1 MPELR
6 HPAVRPLAAVSLLA
20 VSAMALAACA
30 STPAAGDADASV
42 PADSGE
48 NLTYTWDRNTA
59 TEEGAEPVF
68 EETTVE
74 VPVDPQKIVVFDMAA
89 LDTIGALGGEVAGAP
104 LESVPDY
111 LQDTLADDA
120 FNAGTL
126 FEADLIEIEAQQPDL
141 IVIGGRSAGMWEDLN
156 EIAPTIDLSLR
167 GRFVETLEAN
177 TTFLGEVLGAEE
189 EAAAAIEELT
199 GGIEEAKAAV
209 ADAGGSGLGIMVSGG
224 EVSALAPSKDA
235 NDARGAR
242 GGLIYDVFGVEPV
255 VEDVRAATHGEP
267 ISFEFLLE
275 HDPEWL
281 WVVDRDAAVATEGA
295 QAAEVILDND
305 IVNQTTAAKEDHILY
320 LDPTAW
326 YIVFGG
332 IETTQRMIDDVL
344 QIAGR

>member
-1 MPELR
+1 MSGLHRDKPR
-6 HPAVRPLAAVSLLA
+6 TIAALGLIAAS
-20 VSAMALAACA
+20 ALALSACA
-30 STPAAGDADASV
+30 SASAEGDAAGGAANGGSETI
-42 PADSGE
+42 S
-48 NLTYTWDRNTA
+48 YTWDRNTA
-59 TEEGAEPVF
+59 TEEGADPVY

-89 LDTIGALGGEVAGAP
+89 LDSIGALGGEVAGAP

-111 LQDTLADDA
+111 LEDHLADDA

-126 FEADLIEIEAQQPDL
+126 FEADLIEVEAQQPDL
-141 IVIGGRSAGMWEDLN
+141 IIVGGRSAALWEDLN
-156 EIAPTIDLSLR
+156 EIAPTIDLSMRDGFLA
-167 GRFVETLEAN
+167 TLEAN
-177 TTFLGEVLGAEE
+177 TTFLGEVLGAQD
-189 EAAAAIEELT
+189 EAAAALEELT
-199 GGIEEAKAAV
+199 AGIDEAKAAV
-209 ADAGGSGLGIMVSGG
+209 AEAGGSGLGIMVSGG
-224 EVSALAPSKDA
+224 ELSALAPSKGDG
-235 NDARGAR
+235 DTRGAR

-255 VEDVRAATHGEP
+255 VEDVEAATHGEP

-295 QAAEVILDND
+295 QAAEVVLDNE

-332 IETTQRMIDDVL
+332 IDTTQRMIDDVL